1 MDNKLTPK
9 QRAFADYYIET
20 GNATEAARRAGYKKP
35 NVQGSQN
42 LEKLS
47 IKSYIE
53 ERVKASDEKRIAK
66 GEEVL
71 EYLTKVMRGEEKDQF
86 GLDASLQDR
95 TKAAE
100 LLGKR
105 YRLFTEKV
113 ELEGSI
119 PVQIVDDIS
128 FLTILADEHP
138 SPSPSTTTTS
148 SFSSFLI
155 TDVRY
160 CMTSS
165 ALAMLSFSIFLSC
178 SSI

>member
-105 YRLFTEKV
+105 YRLFVDKV
-113 ELEGSI
+113 EQKLDVNATTKLDSILE
-119 PVQIVDDIS
+119 QLEEDDN
-128 FLTILADEHP
+128 E
-138 SPSPSTTTTS
+138 
-148 SFSSFLI
+148 
-155 TDVRY
+155 
-160 CMTSS
+160 
-165 ALAMLSFSIFLSC
+165 
-178 SSI
+178 

>member
-1 MDNKLTPK
+1 MDKKLSPK
-9 QRAFADYYIET
+9 QKAFADYYIET

-53 ERVKASDEKRIAK
+53 ERIKATDEARIAK

-86 GLDASLQDR
+86 GLDATISDR

-105 YRLFTEKV
+105 YRLFTDKMEVTGEVPVVISGGDK
-113 ELEGSI
+113 LE
-119 PVQIVDDIS
+119 D
-128 FLTILADEHP
+128 
-138 SPSPSTTTTS
+138 
-148 SFSSFLI
+148 
-155 TDVRY
+155 
-160 CMTSS
+160 
-165 ALAMLSFSIFLSC
+165 
-178 SSI
+178 

>member
-1 MDNKLTPK
+1 MDNKKLTPK
-9 QRAFADYYIET
+9 QKAFADYYIEL

-47 IKSYIE
+47 IKSYIA
-53 ERVKASDEKRIAK
+53 ERINALDKTRIAK

-105 YRLFTEKV
+105 YRLFVDKV
-113 ELEGSI
+113 EKDSN
-119 PVQIVDDIS
+119 VNVN
-128 FLTILADEHP
+128 
-138 SPSPSTTTTS
+138 STTK
-148 SFSSFLI
+148 L
-155 TDVRY
+155 D
-160 CMTSS
+160 
-165 ALAMLSFSIFLSC
+165 SILNQLKDDDDE
-178 SSI
+178 

>member
-53 ERVKASDEKRIAK
+53 EIVKASDEKRIAK

-105 YRLFTEKV
+105 YRLFVDKV
-113 ELEGSI
+113 EQKVNVNSTTKLDSILQQLE
-119 PVQIVDDIS
+119 VDDN
-128 FLTILADEHP
+128 E
-138 SPSPSTTTTS
+138 
-148 SFSSFLI
+148 
-155 TDVRY
+155 
-160 CMTSS
+160 
-165 ALAMLSFSIFLSC
+165 
-178 SSI
+178 

>member
-1 MDNKLTPK
+1 MDNKKLTPK
-9 QRAFADYYIET
+9 QKAFADYYIEL

-47 IKSYIE
+47 IKSYID
-53 ERVKASDEKRIAK
+53 ERINVLDETRIAK

-105 YRLFTEKV
+105 YRLFVDKV
-113 ELEGSI
+113 EKDSN
-119 PVQIVDDIS
+119 VNVN
-128 FLTILADEHP
+128 
-138 SPSPSTTTTS
+138 STTK
-148 SFSSFLI
+148 L
-155 TDVRY
+155 D
-160 CMTSS
+160 
-165 ALAMLSFSIFLSC
+165 SILNQLKDDDDE
-178 SSI
+178 

>member
-1 MDNKLTPK
+1 MDRKLTPK
-9 QRAFADYYIET
+9 QQAFADYYIET

-53 ERVKASDEKRIAK
+53 ERMKVLDEKRIAK

-71 EYLTKVMRGEEKDQF
+71 QYLTKVMRGEEKDQF

-105 YRLFTEKV
+105 YRLFVEKV
-113 ELEGSI
+113 EQDVNANINSTQKLDSI
-119 PVQIVDDIS
+119 LNQ
-128 FLTILADEHP
+128 LGKKNE
-138 SPSPSTTTTS
+138 
-148 SFSSFLI
+148 
-155 TDVRY
+155 
-160 CMTSS
+160 
-165 ALAMLSFSIFLSC
+165 
-178 SSI
+178 

>member
-105 YRLFTEKV
+105 YRLFVDKV
-113 ELEGSI
+113 EQKVDVNATTKLDSILQQLEEN
-119 PVQIVDDIS
+119 DN
-128 FLTILADEHP
+128 E
-138 SPSPSTTTTS
+138 
-148 SFSSFLI
+148 
-155 TDVRY
+155 
-160 CMTSS
+160 
-165 ALAMLSFSIFLSC
+165 
-178 SSI
+178 

>member
-105 YRLFTEKV
+105 YRLFVDKV
-113 ELEGSI
+113 EQKVNVNSTTKLDSILQQLE
-119 PVQIVDDIS
+119 VDDN
-128 FLTILADEHP
+128 E
-138 SPSPSTTTTS
+138 
-148 SFSSFLI
+148 
-155 TDVRY
+155 
-160 CMTSS
+160 
-165 ALAMLSFSIFLSC
+165 
-178 SSI
+178 